1 MAEHATSTPVPAA
14 HRAGFPLHITEIDDR
29 RRLEAAVDR
38 LGVYH
43 DRYARHARRAEAAM
57 DRIERLR
64 QSAIGALD
72 VIDGDA
78 DLEPTL
84 CHGGAM
90 GSDHL
95 DGIEDDRSDF
105 EPDND
110 EEPSLCGEIGLP
122 HQGHAV
128 GAGATGFGS
137 FGEITYDLEAQCE
150 DEGHDSDR
158 EPEDGE

>member
-14 HRAGFPLHITEIDDR
+14 HRAGFPLHIIEIDDR

-38 LGVYH
+38 LGAYH

-78 DLEPTL
+78 DLEPA
-84 CHGGAM
+84 G
-90 GSDHL
+90 
-95 DGIEDDRSDF
+95 DD
-105 EPDND
+105 
-110 EEPSLCGEIGLP
+110 EPSLSAAVPAMSWEGSQDAWL
-122 HQGHAV
+122 QGPDDDREYECEDE
-128 GAGATGFGS
+128 G
-137 FGEITYDLEAQCE
+137 AQCE

-158 EPEDGE
+158 ELDNDHG